1 MARRYD
7 SGTTTFSPEGRL
19 FQVEYAMEAIG
30 KAGTCVGIMA
40 KDGIVLAVEKKV
52 VSKLLEPPKSSE
64 KTYKLDDHLVCA
76 VAGLTSDANELI
88 DIARLMA
95 QRYAFVYQQPQPIE
109 QLVQQLCDRKHFFTQ
124 FGGLRPFGVSLL
136 YAGWDAQHGFQL
148 YHSDPSGNYGGWKAQ
163 AIGAN
168 NQAAKSLLKS
178 DYADD
183 MSIDD
188 ALKLS
193 VKVLSK
199 TMDTTTPSVD
209 KMEFTVVTRED
220 GKVVHKSLS
229 TAETEK
235 LLADVA
241 AANADEGDM

>member
-1 MARRYD
+1 
-7 SGTTTFSPEGRL
+7 
-19 FQVEYAMEAIG
+19 MEAIG

-52 VSKLLEPPKSSE
+52 VSKLLQPPKSSE

-76 VAGLTSDANELI
+76 VAGMTSDANELI

-95 QRYAFVYQQPQPIE
+95 QRYAFVYQEPQPIE
-109 QLVQQLCDRKHFFTQ
+109 QLVSQICDRKHFYTQ

-136 YAGWDAQHGFQL
+136 YAGWDKHHGFQL

-168 NQAAKSLLKS
+168 NQAAKSILKA
-178 DYADD
+178 DYAEDI
-183 MSIDD
+183 SVED

-199 TMDTTTPSVD
+199 TMDTTTPSAD
-209 KMEFTVVTRED
+209 KMEFTVVRRAEGS
-220 GKVVHKSLS
+220 GKVVHHSLS
-229 TAETEK
+229 EEETEK

-241 AANADEGDM
+241 AANASEGDM